1 MTQRTDHLT
10 GVLAAL
16 VLGTAGAVAA
26 ALGGA
31 TSWAVPAAGAGI
43 GAVTFAA
50 HAATTRRHD
59 ADRRTRTNGHREDA
73 GSRAPAPDGAPPEDA
88 VPWLERAGSAAGT
101 LDRHAHAATGTALAA
116 PLTAAAGTTRAAVE
130 QLRAR
135 AAALR
140 VIDTA
145 VDDGILADLEQQR
158 GRLAQEADTAAPGA
172 LRDAKRA
179 SVRALEERI
188 AALERLTRLR
198 GLLTATLE
206 ATTLSLEA
214 AADRG
219 TVLLSLQTA
228 QDAGGAP
235 VDLTALTDE
244 LEAVQ
249 AGLDRLDDL
258 SRTMRDGGAP

>member
-1 MTQRTDHLT
+1 MTQRADRLT

-31 TSWAVPAAGAGI
+31 TSWAVPVTGAGI
-43 GAVTFAA
+43 GVAAFAT
-50 HAATTRRHD
+50 HTATTRRHD
-59 ADRRTRTNGHREDA
+59 AGRRTHTNSHREDA
-73 GSRAPAPDGAPPEDA
+73 GRAPVPNGTPPADA
-88 VPWLERAGSAAGT
+88 APWLARAGAAADT
-101 LDRHAHAATGTALAA
+101 LHRHALAATGTALAA
-116 PLTAAAGTTRAAVE
+116 PLTAAADTTRAAEE
-130 QLRAR
+130 QLRTR

-145 VDDGILADLEQQR
+145 VNDATLADLAQQR
-158 GRLAQEADTAAPGA
+158 HRLAQEADTAASGP